1 MDPDDVWEAYAD
13 DASKVGTGSSG
24 GGIALLIILGSG
36 ILLYLFYSARKKW
49 HRRKL
54 ERDNGGQ

>member
-1 MDPDDVWEAYAD
+1 MLISSAHAF

-36 ILLYLFYSARKKW
+36 ILLYIFYSVGKRW
-49 HRRKL
+49 QRRKL
-54 ERDNGGQ
+54 ERDNGGH

>member
-1 MDPDDVWEAYAD
+1 MLISSAYAF

-36 ILLYLFYSARKKW
+36 ITLYLLYSAGKKW
-49 HRRKL
+49 RRRKP
-54 ERDNGGQ
+54 ERGGDQ

>member
-1 MDPDDVWEAYAD
+1 MLISSAYAF

-36 ILLYLFYSARKKW
+36 ILLYIFYSAGKRW
-49 HRRKL
+49 QRRKL
-54 ERDNGGQ
+54 ERDGSGQ

>member
-1 MDPDDVWEAYAD
+1 MLISSAYAF

-36 ILLYLFYSARKKW
+36 ILLYIFYSVGKKW
-49 HRRKL
+49 QRRKL
-54 ERDNGGQ
+54 ERDNGSH